1 MAAELY
7 VYFSDKDWYKNNK
20 TSIIEHIEC
29 LDTFVYR
36 LDNEFWL
43 RNIYD
48 KSCDYDL
55 RIFLTHNDFIFL
67 EILEI
72 SSHPLSVENSL
83 TLFLEWLR
91 TQTPIVIQDEDGEIS
106 RW

>member
-7 VYFSDKDWYKNNK
+7 LYFNDKDWYKDNK
-20 TSIIEHIEC
+20 PSIIEHIKC

-48 KSCDYDL
+48 KSYDYDL

-67 EILEI
+67 EI
-72 SSHPLSVENSL
+72 SSHPVSVENSL
-83 TLFLEWLR
+83 SLFLEWLR
-91 TQTPIVIQDEDGEIS
+91 TQTTIVIQDEDGEIS
-106 RW
+106 GW

>member
-43 RNIYD
+43 RNKYD
-48 KSCDYDL
+48 KSYDYDL
-55 RIFLTHNDFIFL
+55 RIFLTHNDFIL
-67 EILEI
+67 LEI
-72 SSHPLSVENSL
+72 SSHPVSVENSL
-83 TLFLEWLR
+83 SLFLEWLR
-91 TQTPIVIQDEDGEIS
+91 TQTTIVIQDEDGEIS
-106 RW
+106 GW

>member
-20 TSIIEHIEC
+20 ISIIEHIEC

-43 RNIYD
+43 RNKYD
-48 KSCDYDL
+48 KSYDYDL

-67 EILEI
+67 EI
-72 SSHPLSVENSL
+72 SSHPVSVENSL
-83 TLFLEWLR
+83 SLFLEWLR
-91 TQTPIVIQDEDGEIS
+91 TQTTIVIQDEDGEIS
-106 RW
+106 GW